1 MMMHAQSSY
10 ATARHHFAVGAFQRP
25 SHHFC
30 GSVVRQHVGERRAHR
45 QHSVRPQAVAQVAT
59 PPSSPAKEEGVP
71 VSELKAQLLDSL
83 FGTERGLSASSEV
96 RAEIN
101 ELITQLEAKSPNSD
115 LSEAERVLDGQWK
128 LVYTSNSE
136 LFGLLALSRLPFVA
150 VGDITQTVQASTLT
164 VENKVQLTVPFSRT
178 SFSTTASFEVR
189 SPKRLQVRFER
200 GTIATPEL
208 LQDIE
213 LPSSISVLGQP
224 VDLTNLKDA
233 LKPAQSAAQDAIQQL
248 ARLVSQQ
255 PDLEFPISRDRAQT
269 WLINTYLDDDTR
281 ISRGDGGS
289 VFVLVKDVSFPSDLP
304 ASTTAIVPIA
314 DIPQASSTAM
324 TTPAPVTAPVTA
336 PAPTTA
342 PAPSAAP
349 APYLSEVTTDPLV
362 QYCEETP
369 EADECRVYED

>member
-1 MMMHAQSSY
+1 MMGSAMQTHICYGS
-10 ATARHHFAVGAFQRP
+10 ARQQHVAGAFQR
-25 SHHFC
+25 STLAFNTT
-30 GSVVRQHVGERRAHR
+30 VVGRQRSWRRSQR
-45 QHSVRPQAVAQVAT
+45 LPVLRPQAVAQTAS
-59 PPSSPAKEEGVP
+59 PPKSASEEKDEGVP
-71 VSELKAQLLDSL
+71 VSDLKAQLLDSL
-83 FGTERGLSASSEV
+83 FGTERGMSASSEV

-101 ELITQLEAKSPNSD
+101 ELITQLEAKSPDSD
-115 LSEAERVLDGQWK
+115 LTEAERKLDGQWK

-136 LFGLLALSRLPFVA
+136 LFGLLALSRLPFVMI
-150 VGDITQTVQASTLT
+150 GDITQTVQASTLT

-178 SFSTTASFEVR
+178 SFSTTASFEIR

-200 GTIATPEL
+200 GTVATPEL

-233 LKPAQSAAQDAIQQL
+233 LRPAQDAAEGVIQQL

-255 PDLEFPISRDRAQT
+255 PDLQFPIPNDRAQT
-269 WLINTYLDDDTR
+269 WLINTYLDEDTR

-289 VFVLVKDVSFPSDLP
+289 VFVLVKDVSFPSNLP
-304 ASTTAIVPIA
+304 PSTTAIVPIA
-314 DIPQASSTAM
+314 DAPQASGWAGTT
-324 TTPAPVTAPVTA
+324 TTPAVTSTI
-336 PAPTTA
+336 T
-342 PAPSAAP
+342 AP

-362 QYCEETP
+362 EYCEESP